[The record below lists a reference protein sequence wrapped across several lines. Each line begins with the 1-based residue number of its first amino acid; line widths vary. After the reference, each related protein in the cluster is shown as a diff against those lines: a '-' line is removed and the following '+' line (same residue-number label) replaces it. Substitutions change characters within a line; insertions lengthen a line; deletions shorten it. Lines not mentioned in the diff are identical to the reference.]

1 MFFLNSKV
9 KALHDITEAKVSQL
23 FQSNYFFFFCTELLM
38 SVLFHWLSHA
48 GLVFCVIFVFLQFVV
63 IMYLYICLIEVASLL
78 LKDTFNK
85 LGLFQL

>member
-1 MFFLNSKV
+1 
-9 KALHDITEAKVSQL
+9 
-23 FQSNYFFFFCTELLM
+23 M